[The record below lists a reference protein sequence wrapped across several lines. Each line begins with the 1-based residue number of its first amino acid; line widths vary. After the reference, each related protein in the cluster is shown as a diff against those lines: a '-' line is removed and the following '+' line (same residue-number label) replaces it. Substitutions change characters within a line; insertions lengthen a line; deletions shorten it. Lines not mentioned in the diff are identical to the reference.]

1 MREMTSRDH
10 FCVNKSILTFEKTTL
25 VASRTLRSC
34 RTLATIVTPTTMD
47 FNNLENKEVYLEVL
61 ASREKNSN
69 SIKIAILELL
79 NDNMFRLV
87 QSLKD
92 NDAKLKYHQT
102 ELEGKYFRFGI
113 GNQSMINLARGNA
126 SKILNIE
133 TRIVDI
139 FSVFSISRMQIEAFA
154 MSFYLFYEKIDEN
167 ELNFRY
173 DIYKIHGL
181 TQQSKYDA
189 KGEYGKKMKEKILK
203 ELKQAQSHMCNNTI
217 VSGLTEKERKRYM
230 NPPFAKLLKTDDLM
244 DRSGLTKLNFY
255 AMWKLYSNHIHNEHI
270 SDRQYNTMYKIN
282 KSVED
287 ELGTNLTLMSCLT
300 ARLCNQLC
308 SNFEAAKNEL
318 EKFDERSKIHQKVW
332 DGLIGK

>member
-1 MREMTSRDH
+1 MFHRRKCGESEKLNCICQSAKSPIWLSRKIKTKCGELACGKLEVCIFLSPTSYT
-10 FCVNKSILTFEKTTL
+10 VT
-25 VASRTLRSC
+25 V
-34 RTLATIVTPTTMD
+34 ATIVKPTTMA

-92 NDAKLKYHQT
+92 NDTKLKYHQT

-139 FSVFSISRMQIEAFA
+139 FSVYSISRMQIEAFA

-167 ELNFRY
+167 EFNFRY

-181 TQQSKYDA
+181 AQQSKYDA

-203 ELKQAQSHMCNNTI
+203 ELKQTQSHMSNNTI
-217 VSGLTEKERKRYM
+217 VGVLSEKERKRYM

-244 DRSGLTKLNFY
+244 D
-255 AMWKLYSNHIHNEHI
+255 
-270 SDRQYNTMYKIN
+270 
-282 KSVED
+282 
-287 ELGTNLTLMSCLT
+287 
-300 ARLCNQLC
+300 
-308 SNFEAAKNEL
+308 
-318 EKFDERSKIHQKVW
+318 
-332 DGLIGK
+332 